1 MAQVLIVEDDEST
14 QKFLKVILEK
24 DGHEIASALDG
35 KSAVESAEN
44 NPPDIILS
52 DLMLPNP
59 PSDVELLQKLRRAA
73 PEAPIVVISGYPSP
87 ERIKDCEEM
96 GVTDFFTKPF
106 EVPFVREIVE
116 RLAGKKQ

>member
-96 GVTDFFTKPF
+96 GVTDFLTKPF